1 MEQRL
6 VRAPGVSGWSRGC
19 CVLLVSLDGA
29 GLLCIQRGRGDCKAE
44 DGDGNV
50 DGEEGPRL
58 LPRF

>member
-1 MEQRL
+1 M
-6 VRAPGVSGWSRGC
+6 
-19 CVLLVSLDGA
+19 LLVSLDGA
-29 GLLCIQRGRGDCKAE
+29 GLLCIQRGGGDCRAE